1 MHACIGERKGSP
13 LQHSCLENPRD
24 GGAWRAAIYRV
35 AQSRTRLKWLSS
47 RAETFLFSFVFFHC
61 PPSLLQE
68 CAPSMYSL
76 TGFLIDFSIGGKS
89 LYNIVMVS
97 VLQQHN
103 YTYIASLHSPHPTP
117 LDHQSVW
124 LGSLCY
130 IATSQACYTEWSK
143 SEREKQIWYVN
154 SPIVDECGRPGTS
167 LRLERFPTGP
177 LPTHPTPRAT
187 IIWLMTVP
195 LEPTAFLKQVLLP
208 S

>member
-1 MHACIGERKGSP
+1 MDGGAWWTAVHGVAQSQTQLKRLSMHACIGEGKGSP

-24 GGAWRAAIYRV
+24 GGAWWAAIYGV

-61 PPSLLQE
+61 PLSLLQE

-89 LYNIVMVS
+89 LYHIVMVF
-97 VLQQHN
+97 VLQQHD

-117 LDHQSVW
+117 LDHQSAW

-143 SEREKQIWYVN
+143 SEREKQI
-154 SPIVDECGRPGTS
+154 CM
-167 LRLERFPTGP
+167 L
-177 LPTHPTPRAT
+177 THQL
-187 IIWLMTVP
+187 LMNVVG
-195 LEPTAFLKQVLLP
+195 LGLH
-208 S
+208 